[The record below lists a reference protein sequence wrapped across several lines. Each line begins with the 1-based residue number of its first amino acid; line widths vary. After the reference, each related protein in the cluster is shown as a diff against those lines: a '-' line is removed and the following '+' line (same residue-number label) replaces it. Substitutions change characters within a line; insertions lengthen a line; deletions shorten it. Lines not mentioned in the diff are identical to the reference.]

1 MIKRYQRIAHLS
13 IEEQEM
19 LSDLVEQTPGMT
31 LYGHRARTAVM
42 LPLPLAQEV
51 ARLAEARSIS
61 IGQAIVDLLS
71 DHVPRGGELK
81 K

>member
-1 MIKRYQRIAHLS
+1 MIKRYQRIAQLS
-13 IEEQEM
+13 MEEQER
-19 LSDLVEQTPGMT
+19 LTALVEQTPGMT

-61 IGQAIVDLLS
+61 IGQTIVNMLS
-71 DHVPRGGELK
+71 EQVPTDKELK